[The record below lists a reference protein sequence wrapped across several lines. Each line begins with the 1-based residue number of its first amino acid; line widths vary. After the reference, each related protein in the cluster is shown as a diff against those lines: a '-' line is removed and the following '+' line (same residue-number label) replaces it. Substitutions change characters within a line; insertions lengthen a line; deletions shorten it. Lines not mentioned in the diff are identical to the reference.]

1 MSKATL
7 IDGKN
12 CFRNVCVEENYIVE
26 FDPANGKNQN
36 IWAGIYV
43 YDIKEVNVEHHH
55 ITLEIALVIGWR
67 DIRLTCKNQV
77 TIVDFIFNHMRSLD
91 TYHII

>member
-12 CFRNVCVEENYIVE
+12 CFRDVCVEENYVVE
-26 FDPANGKNQN
+26 FHTANGKNQN

-43 YDIKEVNVEHHH
+43 YDIKEVNVEHHL

-77 TIVDFIFNHMRSLD
+77 MKELL
-91 TYHII
+91 

>member
-12 CFRNVCVEENYIVE
+12 CFRNVCVEEDYAVE
-26 FDPANGKNQN
+26 FDPANGENQN

-77 TIVDFIFNHMRSLD
+77 TKVLLWISYLTI
-91 TYHII
+91 